1 MHLRQRRRGGPVKIG
16 LLALLAGSAVAP
28 LAAQTLPGNRSAAS
42 PAVSREIQSLDSELD
57 KLARETGVELSK
69 LKRIVASIQKNDKK
83 QGTAIASNEAGIASL
98 TDTVRQWVD
107 RITAVESALAKGSPV
122 QGDGT
127 AFLTAIDQGRL
138 DEAAKFYAEFE
149 RASVRAYYRDNW
161 ATIVSDADKADPAA
175 SDATIARLE
184 QYISFYPAPDNVDE
198 ARALHAKLTSARDEA
213 ARLRKL
219 RTPWLAGN
227 RQMALPAFGNI
238 VTAVSFSPDMK
249 LLAVAEA
256 DGQVSLVDTGN
267 WRTRTR
273 IKAHD
278 GTVTSLHFSSDSRYL
293 LTAGEDRLA
302 RSWLTSSGRK
312 VQEFAGHGERVNSAR
327 FSPDNRLVLTASS
340 DEKIM
345 LWNPD
350 NGALVKTLVDESECK
365 RLERVEAGNLRR
377 NDGCRFMDWHEPRYF
392 ADFSA
397 DGSRILVQSRSFA
410 GQYEYPSGAIAG
422 RPAAATTFA
431 HKTVGPHRYAAN
443 ADIYFSRGNGSNMGS
458 LIDGATN
465 RERCSLPS
473 SGGYGTTAISAD
485 FARNAKLVAVGT
497 SNNAVV
503 LFNSG
508 NCTPLAEL
516 TGFGLPV
523 DHVSLAADGRSV
535 AAAAGTRVML
545 WFDLSQPDAISTGAT
560 ETALRAD

>member
-1 MHLRQRRRGGPVKIG
+1 MHLRQRRRGGPIKVG

-83 QGTAIASNEAGIASL
+83 QGVAIASNEAGIASL

-219 RTPWLAGN
+219 RTPWLAGS

-238 VTAVSFSPDMK
+238 VTAVSFSPDRR

-302 RSWLTSSGRK
+302 RSWLASSGRK
-312 VQEFAGHGERVNSAR
+312 VQEFAGHGKRVNSAR

-377 NDGCRFMDWHEPRYF
+377 NDGCRFMDWQEPKYF
-392 ADFSA
+392 ADFSS

-410 GQYEYPSGAIAG
+410 GQYEYPSGAVAG
-422 RPAAATTFA
+422 RPATETTFA

-443 ADIYFSRGNGSNMGS
+443 ADMYFSRGNGSNMGS

-503 LFNSG
+503 LFNSE

-523 DHVSLAADGRSV
+523 DHVSLAADGRSL
-535 AAAAGTRVML
+535 AAAAGMRVML